1 VYRTAVGY
9 CGGIKEQPSYW
20 KVCNDDEYDDYVE
33 AVTID
38 YDPTVI
44 SYSGIL
50 DAFFHIHDAVRSGRS
65 RQYASAIF
73 THNDEQVVAAAA
85 AVEARRGV
93 STVVEAAG
101 TFWEA
106 EAYHQK
112 WLLQR
117 KRPLFLALGMQERH
131 ELLGA
136 PATVLNAA
144 AAGKLPAD
152 LALSRLEQLV
162 LKGELSA
169 SSLDAVARVLA
180 PRGL

>member
-73 THNDEQVVAAAA
+73 THNNEQVVAAAA

-93 STVVEAAG
+93 REYG
-101 TFWEA
+101 GRGGG
-106 EAYHQK
+106 H
-112 WLLQR
+112 
-117 KRPLFLALGMQERH
+117 
-131 ELLGA
+131 LLGSGGVPSEVA
-136 PATVLNAA
+136 ATAQAA
-144 AAGKLPAD
+144 ALPRARHAGA
-152 LALSRLEQLV
+152 A
-162 LKGELSA
+162 
-169 SSLDAVARVLA
+169 
-180 PRGL
+180 